1 MKIPNRPSLMSWVL
15 LLSLGTP
22 PVLAQFE
29 DDSQEPIE
37 ITADSMEWLNS
48 ERIAIARGN
57 ADAVQGRYTL
67 SADVLTAHMAETPLA
82 EDSNAVSRIRRIDAE
97 GNVILTTPKETA
109 RGGTGTYD
117 LEKKVAVLVGSV
129 VLTQGDN
136 VLHGQKLIMDLTTG
150 RSRLEGTPPT
160 TSPKDGGRVR
170 AIFTPSQNEQ

>member
-1 MKIPNRPSLMSWVL
+1 MTFPIRPSLMSWVL
-15 LLSLGTP
+15 LLSLGTL

-57 ADAVQGRYTL
+57 AAAVQGRYTL
-67 SADVLTAHMAETPLA
+67 SADVLTAHMA
-82 EDSNAVSRIRRIDAE
+82 S
-97 GNVILTTPKETA
+97 
-109 RGGTGTYD
+109 D

-150 RSRLEGTPPT
+150 RSRLEAALPT
-160 TSPKDGGRVR
+160 TSSKDGGRVR